1 MIIGFGIVSI
11 VAAIF
16 IGIGISCRRSQE
28 AVGFFTFVEPPTV
41 EDIEHYNRAVS
52 ILWIVAGGII
62 EILGIPFFFLQQNSP
77 LWILVIFAVML
88 LVIVMMIAYLK
99 MEAKHRK

>member
-1 MIIGFGIVSI
+1 MVIGFGIVSI
-11 VAAIF
+11 IAAIF
-16 IGIGISCRRSQE
+16 LGIGISCRKSHE

-52 ILWIVAGGII
+52 ILWIVAAGVV
-62 EILGIPFFFLQQNSP
+62 EILGIPCVFLRQNSP

-99 MEAKHRK
+99 IEAKYRK